1 MDVNWG
7 MWKIVTS
14 TIISCQRRL
23 LGITILV
30 TVASGT
36 FAAQKQG
43 NVQELFQAG
52 QQALAE
58 DNYPRAQDAFEQL
71 AKLQPG
77 LAEVHANLGLI
88 YFEQRRF
95 RQAVP
100 ELRRALQLKPAL
112 ANSRFIL
119 AMSLSEMGQFAEALP
134 GLEKGFRS
142 PDREMKRMCGLQ
154 LERAYSALKRDG
166 DAVKIA
172 LEMERLYPND
182 PEVQYH
188 DGKIFGNIAFLTMQK
203 LWGAAPD
210 SIWKHQAEA
219 EALESQGSYE
229 AAIGQYRDVLTRDP
243 KRPGIHYRL
252 GRIHLAR
259 SQKGGSAEDV
269 TLAKQEF
276 ENELELDPGN
286 GNAAYELGE
295 MARNA
300 GQYES
305 AQKFFEAALNG
316 HADFEE
322 AHLGLAATFIALR
335 KPELAVS
342 HLKDAIALNHVNEV
356 SWWRLAQAERALG
369 NSAEQKSA
377 LAEFQRLHAQAAA
390 PQATARELFSP
401 KEVTQQKLDTS
412 PP

>member
-1 MDVNWG
+1 MALLWG
-7 MWKIVTS
+7 VS
-14 TIISCQRRL
+14 L
-23 LGITILV
+23 
-30 TVASGT
+30 
-36 FAAQKQG
+36 AAQEEQSR
-43 NVQELFQAG
+43 VQELFQEG
-52 QQALAE
+52 QRALAAADYGKAQEKFERLAKLDPALAE
-58 DNYPRAQDAFEQL
+58 I
-71 AKLQPG
+71 
-77 LAEVHANLGLI
+77 HANLGLI
-88 YFEQRRF
+88 YFQQRKF
-95 RQAVP
+95 DQAVS
-100 ELRRALQLKPAL
+100 ELRKTLQLKPSL
-112 ANSRFIL
+112 TNSSYIL
-119 AMSLSEMGQFAEALP
+119 AMSLSELGHFAEALP

-142 PDREMKRMCGLQ
+142 PEREMKRMCGLQ

-229 AAIGQYRDVLTRDP
+229 AAIGQYRDVLTREP

-259 SQKGGSAEDV
+259 SQKGGSTEDA

-276 ENELELDPGN
+276 EKELELDPGN
-286 GNAAYELGE
+286 GNAAYELAE

-300 GQYES
+300 GQYDLAET
-305 AQKFFEAALNG
+305 FFEAALQG

-322 AHLGLAATFIALR
+322 AQLGLAATLIALQ
-335 KPELAVS
+335 KPDLAVS
-342 HLKDAIALNHVNEV
+342 HLRDAIALNHENEV

-369 NSAEQKSA
+369 NSTEQKSA
-377 LAEFQRLHAQAAA
+377 LAEFQRLHAQEAA
-390 PQATARELFSP
+390 PRETAIDLFSP
-401 KEVTQQKLDTS
+401 KEVTQQKLDAS
-412 PP
+412 APQ